1 MVVDPVMSEGV
12 ELATDWREA
21 GFMVVVNTISIVSMP
36 SVAETEAGDALTA
49 IALFCLLGLVVSLC
63 MAAFGLDVSAGSL

>member
-1 MVVDPVMSEGV
+1 ME
-12 ELATDWREA
+12 
-21 GFMVVVNTISIVSMP
+21 VVVNTISIVSMR

-49 IALFCLLGLVVSLC
+49 IALFCLLGLVASLC